1 MRRFW
6 SNEKGSMIVMFAVAL
21 IPVLALMGA
30 AIDYSRASLARTKMQ
45 GALDAT
51 GLFLTNLPAGTS
63 QDELNAKA
71 TQFFYAN
78 YTDSD
83 VLAIQLTVTPDVL
96 PGKLNLTANGTYD
109 PKMVNLVGITSFPVG
124 AKTEVKWG
132 IGKVEVALA
141 LDNTGSMSGNKITQL
156 KLAAHELVNV
166 LKNAA
171 QNPGDAKI
179 SIVPFGKQ
187 VKLNTAFR
195 EEFWLK
201 WDSTS
206 EKTNWTGC
214 VEDRERSPV
223 AHVTNDAVPVSTDN
237 ATKFP
242 GEPSSGCGSL
252 ATIMPLSYD
261 WTALHAKVDAMIATG
276 NTNVP
281 IGLAWG
287 WHTLSPTLPFIEG
300 AAYGT
305 ANLTKFLILL
315 TDGDNTDNRWDESTS
330 TINQRTTT
338 ACNNIKAQ
346 GILIYTIRV
355 INGNGSLLQSCAT
368 TPSMYYDVQDA
379 SQLSSV
385 FNAIGSQIANLHLS
399 K

>member
-51 GLFLTNLPAGTS
+51 GLFLSRLPAGTS
-63 QDELNAKA
+63 QDELNAKG

-78 YTDSD
+78 YTESD
-83 VLAIQLTVTPDVL
+83 VLGIQLTITPNVV
-96 PGKLNLTANGTYD
+96 PGKLNLTANGTYN
-109 PKMVNLVGITSFPVG
+109 PIMVNVAGVTSFPVG
-124 AKTEVKWG
+124 TTTEVKWG

-171 QNPGDAKI
+171 QNPGDAKV
-179 SIVPFGKQ
+179 SIVPFGTQ
-187 VKLNTAFR
+187 VKLDTAFR
-195 EEFWLK
+195 DAFWLK
-201 WDSTS
+201 WDSAS

-214 VEDRERSPV
+214 VEDRNKDYDVS
-223 AHVTNDAVPVSTDN
+223 DAVPVSTDN

-242 GEPSSGCGSL
+242 GEPSSGCGTL

-261 WTALHAKVDAMIATG
+261 WTALHAKVDTMIATG

-287 WHTLSPTLPFIEG
+287 WNTLSPTLPFTEG

-305 ANLTKFLILL
+305 ENLTKFLILL
-315 TDGDNTDNRWDESTS
+315 TDGDNTDNRWDDPTS
-330 TINQRTTT
+330 VINQRMTMT
-338 ACNNIKAQ
+338 CNNIKAA

-368 TPSMYYDVQDA
+368 NPSMYYNVQDA
-379 SQLSSV
+379 GQLSSV
-385 FNAIGSQIANLHLS
+385 FNTIGSQIANLHLS